1 MRILHFSDV
10 HVDFPV
16 GSLPWTTWLS
26 KRALGGLNH
35 AARRRSHFL
44 HAREKL
50 GLLHRFAIEQAVDVA
65 LCTGDYTILGTAP
78 EIDSA
83 FEVMRPFTEGPFCFA
98 TVPGNHDLYLEDS
111 VRDGRFP
118 RHFGPWMKSV
128 RPGAWPFVQL
138 PSDDVAIIG
147 IESARP
153 NPEPW
158 RSSGRIP
165 DAQLEALRSLL
176 REEEIRRRFVIV
188 MTHYAPR
195 LWSGEPDSASHGL
208 ENADAFIHALSDIE
222 RGCVLHG
229 HVHRRYSVPL
239 LPSKIQALCAGSTTQ
254 EGREGLWLI
263 DHRAG
268 LARATPGV
276 FSEGQYRLVESESVT
291 LFERDPP
298 DAVAR

>member
-16 GSLPWTTWLS
+16 GSLPWSTWLS

-35 AARRRSHFL
+35 AARRRSHFVE
-44 HAREKL
+44 ARHKL
-50 GLLHRFAIEQAVDVA
+50 ELLHRFALEQSIDVA

-78 EIDSA
+78 EIDAA
-83 FEVMRPFTEGPFCFA
+83 FEAIKPFTEGPFQFA
-98 TVPGNHDLYLEDS
+98 TVPGNHDVYLEDS

-118 RHFGPWMKSV
+118 MHFAPWMRSV
-128 RPGAWPFVQL
+128 RAGTWPFVQL
-138 PSDDVAIIG
+138 PSDEVAIIG

-158 RSSGRIP
+158 RSSGHIP
-165 DAQLEALRSLL
+165 EVQLEALRVILQD
-176 REEEIRRRFVIV
+176 EDIRRRFVIV

-195 LWSGEPDSASHGL
+195 LWNGQPDSVSHGL
-208 ENADAFIHALSDIE
+208 KNADAFIDVLGLVT

-239 LPSKIQALCAGSTTQ
+239 SPAKIQALCAGSTTQ
-254 EGREGLWLI
+254 EGREGLWVI
-263 DHRAG
+263 DIEAG
-268 LARATPGV
+268 HARATPGA
-276 FSEGQYRLVESESVT
+276 FEAGRYILLESEAIS
-291 LFERDPP
+291 LS
-298 DAVAR
+298 

>member
-16 GSLPWTTWLS
+16 GSLPWSTWLS

-44 HAREKL
+44 RAREKL
-50 GLLHRFAIEQAVDVA
+50 GLLHSFALEQRIDLA

-83 FEVMRPFTEGPFCFA
+83 FDAMKPFTQGPFQFA
-98 TVPGNHDLYLEDS
+98 TVPGNHDVYLEDS

-118 RHFGPWMKSV
+118 LHFGPWMKSSPS

-138 PSDDVAIIG
+138 PNDNVAIIG

-165 DAQLEALRSLL
+165 EVQLDALRALL
-176 REEEIRRRFVIV
+176 QEDAMRSRFVIV

-195 LWSGEPDSASHGL
+195 LWTGEPDTRSHGL
-208 ENADAFIHALSDIE
+208 DNASEFIDVLGLIE

-229 HVHRRYSVPL
+229 HVHRRYGVPL
-239 LPSKIQALCAGSTTQ
+239 LPAKIQALCAGSTTQ
-254 EGREGLWLI
+254 EGREGLWVI
-263 DHRAG
+263 DVNG
-268 LARATPGV
+268 TEARATPGA
-276 FSEGQYRLVESESVT
+276 FKEGRYILLESEAIS
-291 LFERDPP
+291 LAPGLP
-298 DAVAR
+298 A

>member
-16 GSLPWTTWLS
+16 GSLPWSTWLS

-35 AARRRSHFL
+35 AARRRSHFV

-50 GLLHRFAIEQAVDVA
+50 GLLHRFALEQSIDVA

-83 FEVMRPFTEGPFCFA
+83 FEAIKPFTEGPFQFA

-118 RHFGPWMKSV
+118 LHFGPWMRSE
-128 RPGAWPFVQL
+128 RTGTWPFVQL
-138 PSDDVAIIG
+138 PNDDVAIIG

-165 DAQLEALRSLL
+165 EAQLEALRLIL
-176 REEEIRRRFVIV
+176 QDEDIRRRFVIV

-195 LWSGEPDSASHGL
+195 LWNGQPDSRSHGL
-208 ENADAFIHALSDIE
+208 ENADAFIEVLGLIE

-229 HVHRRYSVPL
+229 HVHRRFSVPL

-254 EGREGLWLI
+254 EGREGLWMI
-263 DHRAG
+263 DINAG
-268 LARATPGV
+268 QARATPGA
-276 FSEGQYRLVESESVT
+276 FEAGRYILLESEAISLST
-291 LFERDPP
+291 NATP
-298 DAVAR
+298 